1 MYSLWCMAPNINMD
15 WHAITGSIRRATECQ
30 PDGRQEQSLFRA
42 YECLNTLDRD
52 RIFGNTSLDLHL
64 YKGLDLMLR
73 GGIDFSRDHRTMRQ
87 PKSSYSQRYGMY
99 REEMSV
105 RCN

>member
-1 MYSLWCMAPNINMD
+1 M
-15 WHAITGSIRRATECQ
+15 
-30 PDGRQEQSLFRA
+30 A

-87 PKSSYSQRYGMY
+87 PKSSYSQR
-99 REEMSV
+99 
-105 RCN
+105 